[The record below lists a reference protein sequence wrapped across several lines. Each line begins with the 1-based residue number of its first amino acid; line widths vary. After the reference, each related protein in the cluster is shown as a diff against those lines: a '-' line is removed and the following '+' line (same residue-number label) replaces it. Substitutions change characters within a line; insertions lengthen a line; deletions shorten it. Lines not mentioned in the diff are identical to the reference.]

1 VTLMTE
7 PTHTPKMVLI
17 VEDEEP
23 IAIALAMIVED
34 AGFTVACASNGRIA
48 LTLIHQQQPDLIFTD
63 LMMPQLSGQE
73 LVAYLRANGF
83 TDLRIVVM
91 SAIEKAHMRVP
102 GADAL
107 LPKPFSLEEVDAILR
122 EFLG

>member
-1 VTLMTE
+1 MSE
-7 PTHTPKMVLI
+7 PTQRQKMVLI

-23 IAIALAMIVED
+23 IAQALAMIVED
-34 AGFTVACASNGRIA
+34 AGFAAVIAPNGRAAITA
-48 LTLIHQQQPDLIFTD
+48 IHQQRPDLIFTD
-63 LMMPQLSGQE
+63 LMMPHLAGKE
-73 LVAYLRANGF
+73 LVAFLRANGY
-83 TDLRIVVM
+83 DAIPVVVM

-107 LPKPFSLEEVDAILR
+107 LPKPFAIDEVDGLLH